1 MTEDRF
7 LERLRQDAVRL
18 RYEPDGVMAGR
29 ISARIRERIA
39 QPTVATVLAA
49 WFRPIAATLSVLSI
63 AAALTFALLDR
74 GDDQGTL
81 AIEVAGEEY
90 VVGN

>member
-7 LERLRQDAVRL
+7 LERLREEAVHL
-18 RYEPDGVMAGR
+18 RYEPDDVVAGR
-29 ISARIRERIA
+29 IAARVRERIA
-39 QPTVATVLAA
+39 QPSVATVLAL
-49 WFRPIAATLSVLSI
+49 WFKPIAATLSVLTI

-74 GDDQGTL
+74 TGDQETL
-81 AIEVAGEEY
+81 AITVAGEEY